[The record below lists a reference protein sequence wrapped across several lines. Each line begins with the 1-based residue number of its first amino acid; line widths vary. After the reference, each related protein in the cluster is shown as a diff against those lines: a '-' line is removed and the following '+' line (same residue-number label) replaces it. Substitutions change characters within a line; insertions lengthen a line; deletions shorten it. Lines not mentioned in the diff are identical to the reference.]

1 MSYGGLNARQAA
13 NEHALAVTRDFIS
26 QPRLSKSGKFFHPY
40 QNSTTFNIFTSH
52 LTHNLHFMHQ
62 RYHENKSYCC

>member
-26 QPRLSKSGKFFHPY
+26 QPRLSKFFEKIFIIIFSHDLESRIKDFDDLYYLKGRKFA
-40 QNSTTFNIFTSH
+40 
-52 LTHNLHFMHQ
+52 LNLHVL
-62 RYHENKSYCC
+62 